1 MSLHSIKKITRGLR
15 SLTFVSELSVNPQS
29 KLNRLENVF
38 NALGYS
44 VRYEKGNFRSGSCF
58 ILDSHVVVINK
69 FLTSEQK
76 VEALTAII
84 GDTQIDENL
93 LDDQQRKW
101 VHTLKSFNS
110 ES

>member
-1 MSLHSIKKITRGLR
+1 
-15 SLTFVSELSVNPQS
+15 VNSQS
-29 KLNRLENVF
+29 RLNRLENVF

-44 VRYEKGNFRSGSCF
+44 LRYERGNFRSGSCF
-58 ILDSHVVVINK
+58 ILNAHVVVINK
-69 FLTSEQK
+69 FLTPEQK

-101 VHTLKSFNS
+101 VRTLKSFNS